1 MLRYALQDIF
11 HLVCEEKARRYQG
24 FIFLI
29 TSFLILKLISMMI
42 KQHYLIVLLAALFTT
57 CAPRSNFTP
66 SAVPVAQTAIPRVE
80 KMPNHPKPYA
90 FRDWKKTAL
99 DFDRYVFDFEQKGEF
114 LPLIWWD
121 KAGRNF
127 PETTFGIYTALG
139 DIRMGAAVNNGENHE
154 ALGALGAVL
163 GATLVGIDKSRQGSH
178 NYAGMLR
185 NYFNKDNGWNVI
197 MNFTNKGA
205 HIGGGYGNDF
215 WYEVHNNVLFY
226 CIADL
231 YPKEKDFENIQRM
244 IAEQFYR
251 SDSIMGGSY
260 SYSFFDFKN
269 MQPGKNHIPT
279 QEDVAGGYAFVLYSA
294 WVKFGDEKYLH
305 AAKNA
310 LNVLYNQKENR
321 FYEAM
326 MPIAA
331 YVGTRMN
338 VEAGTN
344 YDVQR
349 FLDWTFDGTAVGR
362 EGWGVLADNWG
373 GYDVSGLAGSTVHN
387 GGYGF
392 LMNTF
397 DLMMPL
403 SAMVRYDQRY
413 ARAVGKWALNA
424 SNAARFC
431 YPYEMPDSLQA
442 LPQHKAVTKNV
453 IAYEGV
459 IKESI
464 YSQYKGITPFAQGD
478 GPLWHEGMPQQT
490 MFSVYGSG
498 HVGFFGGTIQ
508 PTNVPEI
515 LQIDC
520 RATDFYKKQR
530 AYPSYLFFN
539 PYTASKTVSIDLG
552 GKKTDVYDAVT
563 RTFLKSGVSGQTTF
577 DIAGDAARLLV
588 LVPAGSKY
596 SVENGKLLAAGVPVD
611 FKYRK

>member
-1 MLRYALQDIF
+1 MY
-11 HLVCEEKARRYQG
+11 KPY
-24 FIFLI
+24 FLF
-29 TSFLILKLISMMI
+29 FL
-42 KQHYLIVLLAALFTT
+42 LLAS
-57 CAPRSNFTP
+57 CAPRPVFTP
-66 SAVPVAQTAIPRVE
+66 TPAPIAQRVIPRVE

-90 FRDWKKTAL
+90 YRDWKKTAL
-99 DFDRYVFDFEQKGEF
+99 DFDRYVFDFNQKGEF

-121 KAGRNF
+121 NMGRNF
-127 PETTFGIYTALG
+127 PEATFGIYTALG

-163 GATLVGIDKSRQGSH
+163 GATLVGIDKRKQGGH
-178 NYAGMLR
+178 NYVRMLR
-185 NYFNKDNGWNVI
+185 NYFNRDNGWNVI
-197 MNFTNKGA
+197 MDFTNKGA

-215 WYEVHNNVLFY
+215 WYEIHNNVLFY
-226 CIADL
+226 CVADL
-231 YPKEKDFENIQRM
+231 YPKEKDFDMIQRT

-251 SDSIMGGSY
+251 SDSIMGNSY
-260 SYSFFDFKN
+260 SYSYFDFKN

-279 QEDVAGGYAFVLYSA
+279 QEDVAGGYAFILYSA
-294 WVKFGDEKYLH
+294 WVRFGDEKYLRG
-305 AAKNA
+305 AKNA
-310 LNVLYNQKENR
+310 MNVLYNQKENR

-331 YVGTRMN
+331 YVGARMN
-338 VEAGTN
+338 EEAGTN
-344 YDVQR
+344 YDIQR

-397 DLMMPL
+397 DLMMPM
-403 SAMVRYDQRY
+403 AAIVRYDQRY

-442 LPQHKAVTKNV
+442 IPQHKAVTKNV

-459 IKESI
+459 IKESV
-464 YSQYKGITPFAQGD
+464 YPQFKGITPFAQGD

-498 HVGFFGGTIQ
+498 HVGFFGGAIQ
-508 PTNVPEI
+508 KTDVPEI

-520 RATDFYKKQR
+520 RATDFYR
-530 AYPSYLFFN
+530 REEAFPTYLFFN
-539 PYTASKTVSIDLG
+539 PYQKEKTVQIDLG
-552 GKKTDVYDAVT
+552 TAKTDVYDTVT
-563 RTFLKSGVSGQTTF
+563 RTVLRRGASGKFRF
-577 DIAGDAARLLV
+577 DIPADGTQVLV
-588 LVPAGSKY
+588 LIPAGKKL
-596 SVENGKLLAAGVPVD
+596 SVENGSLKADGLTVD
-611 FKYRK
+611 YRYER

>member
-1 MLRYALQDIF
+1 MNKL
-11 HLVCEEKARRYQG
+11 
-24 FIFLI
+24 FLLF
-29 TSFLILKLISMMI
+29 FLFLT
-42 KQHYLIVLLAALFTT
+42 A
-57 CAPRSNFTP
+57 CAPQSNFNP
-66 SAVPVAQTAIPRVE
+66 SAVSVQQRDIPRVE

-90 FRDWKKTAL
+90 FRDWKKTTEA
-99 DFDRYVFDFEQKGEF
+99 FDEYVFDFSQKGDF

-121 KAGRNF
+121 KAGRNY

-139 DIRMGAAVNNGENHE
+139 DVRMGAAVNNGENHE

-163 GATLVGIDKSRQGSH
+163 GASLVGIDKSNQDGH
-178 NYAGMLR
+178 NYVGMLR
-185 NYFNKDNGWNVI
+185 NYFNRDNGWNVI

-226 CIADL
+226 SVADL
-231 YPKEKDFENIQRM
+231 YPNEKGFKEIQRT
-244 IAEQFYR
+244 IADQFYR
-251 SDSIMGGSY
+251 SDSIMGNSY

-279 QEDVAGGYAFVLYSA
+279 QEDVAGGYAFVLYAA
-294 WVKFGDEKYLH
+294 WVKFGEEKYLR

-310 LNVLYNQKENR
+310 LDVLYNQKENR

-331 YVGTRMN
+331 YVAARMN
-338 VEAGTN
+338 VEEGTN
-344 YDVQR
+344 YDVAR
-349 FLDWTFDGTAVGR
+349 FLNWTFDGTAVGR

-403 SAMVRYDQRY
+403 SALVRYDQRY

-431 YPYEMPDSLQA
+431 YPYDMPDSLQA
-442 LPQHKAVTKNV
+442 IPQHKAITKNV

-459 IKESI
+459 IKESV
-464 YSQYKGITPFAQGD
+464 YPQFKGITPFAQGD
-478 GPLWHEGMPQQT
+478 GPLWQEGMPQQT

-508 PTNVPEI
+508 ATNVPEI

-520 RATDFYKKQR
+520 RATDFYKKGN
-530 AYPSYLFFN
+530 ALPTYLFYN
-539 PYTASKTVSIDLG
+539 PYQEEKSILFDAGARKVDLYDTVS
-552 GKKTDVYDAVT
+552 
-563 RTFLKSGVSGQTTF
+563 RTFLSRGISGKVRCS
-577 DIAGDAARLLV
+577 IPADAARVLV
-588 LVPAGSKY
+588 LIPSGTRISVQKKTLMAGKT
-596 SVENGKLLAAGVPVD
+596 PID
-611 FKYRK
+611 YRYGQ

>member
-1 MLRYALQDIF
+1 
-11 HLVCEEKARRYQG
+11 
-24 FIFLI
+24 
-29 TSFLILKLISMMI
+29 MI
-42 KQHYLIVLLAALFTT
+42 KPSYLLLFFALLFAG
-57 CAPRSNFTP
+57 CARSPVFTP
-66 SAVPVAQTAIPRVE
+66 SAIPVTQRAIPRVE

-90 FRDWKKTAL
+90 FKDWKKTAL
-99 DFDRYVFDFEQKGEF
+99 DFDRYVFDFSQKGPF

-121 KAGRNF
+121 VTGRNF
-127 PETTFGIYTALG
+127 RDSTFGIYTALG
-139 DIRMGAAVNNGENHE
+139 DVRMGAAVNNGENHE

-163 GATLVGIDKSRQGSH
+163 GATLSGIDKSRQNGH
-178 NYAGMLR
+178 DYVKMLR
-185 NYFNKDNGWNVI
+185 NYFNRDNGWNVV

-215 WYEVHNNVLFY
+215 WYEIHNNVLFY
-226 CIADL
+226 CVADL
-231 YPKEKDFENIQRM
+231 YPKEKNFEEIQRT
-244 IAEQFYR
+244 IADQFYR
-251 SDSIMGGSY
+251 SDSVMGNSY
-260 SYSFFDFKN
+260 SYSFFDFKA

-279 QEDVAGGYAFVLYSA
+279 QEDVAGGYAFVLYAA
-294 WVKFGDEKYLH
+294 WVKFGDAKYLR

-331 YVGTRMN
+331 YVAARMN

-344 YDVQR
+344 YDIQR

-397 DLMMPL
+397 DLMMPM
-403 SAMVRYDQRY
+403 SALVRYDPRY

-442 LPQHKAVTKNV
+442 IPQHKAVTNQV

-464 YSQYKGITPFAQGD
+464 YPQFKGITPFAQGD

-520 RATDFYKKQR
+520 RATDFYKRQD
-530 AYPSYLFFN
+530 AYPTYLFFN
-539 PYTASKTVSIDLG
+539 PYSAEKTVNLRTG
-552 GKKTDVYDAVT
+552 TQKTDIYDTVT
-563 RTFLKSGVSGQTTF
+563 RMFLQRGVSG
-577 DIAGDAARLLV
+577 DIQFSIPANASRVLV
-588 LVPAGSKY
+588 LIPAGKKM
-596 SVENGKLLAAGVPVD
+596 SVQNKVLLAGKVPVD
-611 FKYRK
+611 YGYGK

>member
-1 MLRYALQDIF
+1 MNKL
-11 HLVCEEKARRYQG
+11 
-24 FIFLI
+24 FL
-29 TSFLILKLISMMI
+29 FLF
-42 KQHYLIVLLAALFTT
+42 LLLTACT
-57 CAPRSNFTP
+57 PRPNFTP
-66 SAVPVAQTAIPRVE
+66 SAVPVAQRAIPRVE
-80 KMPNHPKPYA
+80 KMPNHPKPYSYK
-90 FRDWKKTAL
+90 DWKKTAL
-99 DFDRYVFDFEQKGEF
+99 DFDRYVFDFSQKGDF

-121 KAGRNF
+121 KTGRNF

-139 DIRMGAAVNNGENHE
+139 DVRMGAAVNNGENHE

-163 GATLVGIDKSRQGSH
+163 GATLVGIDKSKQDGFTRRSPSEGG
-178 NYAGMLR
+178 NYVGMLR

-226 CIADL
+226 SVADL
-231 YPKEKDFENIQRM
+231 YPKEKDFEGIQRT
-244 IAEQFYR
+244 IADQFYR
-251 SDSIMGGSY
+251 SDSIMGNSY

-269 MQPGKNHIPT
+269 MTPGKNHIPT

-294 WVKFGDEKYLH
+294 WVKFGDEKYLR

-331 YVGTRMN
+331 YVGARMN

-344 YDVQR
+344 YDISR

-373 GYDVSGLAGSTVHN
+373 GYDVSGMAGSTVHN

-403 SAMVRYDQRY
+403 SAMLRYDQRY

-431 YPYEMPDSLQA
+431 YPYDIPDSLQA
-442 LPQHKAVTKNV
+442 IPQHKAVTKNV
-453 IAYEGV
+453 IAYEGI

-464 YSQYKGITPFAQGD
+464 YPQFKGITPFAQGD

-508 PTNVPEI
+508 ATNVPQI

-520 RATDFYKKQR
+520 RATDFYKKQA
-530 AYPSYLFFN
+530 AYPTYLYFN
-539 PYTASKTVSIDLG
+539 PYTESKTVAIELG
-552 GKKTDVYDAVT
+552 NKKVDVYDAVS
-563 RTFLKSGVSGQTTF
+563 RTFLKRGAKGPITF
-577 DIAGDAARLLV
+577 GIAGDAARLLV
-588 LVPAGSKY
+588 LVPAGNKY
-596 SVENGKLLAAGVPVD
+596 SVENGRLLASGAPVD
-611 FKYRK
+611 FRYGSKE

>member
-1 MLRYALQDIF
+1 MNKLYLS
-11 HLVCEEKARRYQG
+11 L
-24 FIFLI
+24 FL
-29 TSFLILKLISMMI
+29 
-42 KQHYLIVLLAALFTT
+42 LFTA
-57 CAPRSNFTP
+57 CARQPVITP
-66 SAVPVAQTAIPRVE
+66 AVAPVAQRTIPRVE

-90 FRDWKKTAL
+90 YKDWKQTAL
-99 DFDRYVFDFEQKGEF
+99 DFDRYVFDFSQKGEF
-114 LPLIWWD
+114 LPLIWLD
-121 KAGRNF
+121 KTGRNF

-139 DIRMGAAVNNGENHE
+139 DVRMGAAVNNGENHE

-163 GATLVGIDKSRQGSH
+163 GATLVGIDKSRQGGTD
-178 NYAGMLR
+178 YVRMLR
-185 NYFNKDNGWNVI
+185 NYFNRDNGWNVV
-197 MNFTNKGA
+197 MNFTNEGA

-215 WYEVHNNVLFY
+215 WYEIHNNVLFY
-226 CIADL
+226 CVANYYPREAGFDDILRTIA
-231 YPKEKDFENIQRM
+231 N
-244 IAEQFYR
+244 QFYR
-251 SDSIMGGSY
+251 SDSVMGNNY

-269 MQPGKNHIPT
+269 MKPGKNHIPA

-294 WVKFGDEKYLH
+294 WVKFGDEKYLN

-310 LNVLYNQKENR
+310 MNVLYNQKENR

-326 MPIAA
+326 MPVAA
-331 YVGTRMN
+331 YVGARMN
-338 VEAGTN
+338 AEAGTN
-344 YDVQR
+344 YDIGR
-349 FLDWTFDGTAVGR
+349 FLNWTFDGTAVGR

-403 SAMVRYDQRY
+403 SSLVRYDQRY

-442 LPQHKAVTKNV
+442 IPQHKAVTQKV

-459 IKESI
+459 IKESV
-464 YSQYKGITPFAQGD
+464 YPQFKGVTPFAQGD

-508 PTNVPEI
+508 KTDVPEI

-520 RATDFYKKQR
+520 RATDMFRKQES
-530 AYPSYLFFN
+530 YPTYLYFN
-539 PYTASKTVSIDLG
+539 PYRDEKTVRISVGTQKVDLFD
-552 GKKTDVYDAVT
+552 TVS
-563 RTFLKSGVSGQTTF
+563 RTFLQRRVKGNVSF
-577 DIAGDAARLLV
+577 SIPADAARVLV
-588 LVPAGSKY
+588 LIPSGKQVSMQYGALKAG
-596 SVENGKLLAAGVPVD
+596 GVVVD
-611 FKYRK
+611 FMPEH

>member
-1 MLRYALQDIF
+1 MHKSAL
-11 HLVCEEKARRYQG
+11 LL
-24 FIFLI
+24 FL
-29 TSFLILKLISMMI
+29 
-42 KQHYLIVLLAALFTT
+42 LLAA
-57 CAPRSNFTP
+57 CAPQPNFTLP
-66 SAVPVAQTAIPRVE
+66 ATPVVQRAIPRVD
-80 KMPNHPKPYA
+80 KMPNRPKPYA
-90 FRDWKKTAL
+90 YKDWKKTAQ
-99 DFDRYVFDFEQKGEF
+99 DFDRYVFDFEQKGDF

-121 KAGRNF
+121 KTGRNF

-139 DIRMGAAVNNGENHE
+139 DVRMGAAVNNGENHE

-163 GATLVGIDKSRQGSH
+163 GATLVGIDKSRQGGQD
-178 NYAGMLR
+178 YVKMLR
-185 NYFNKDNGWNVI
+185 NYFNRDNGWNVI
-197 MNFTNKGA
+197 QNFTNKGA

-215 WYEVHNNVLFY
+215 WYEVHNNVLFW
-226 CIADL
+226 CVADL
-231 YPKEKDFENIQRM
+231 YPKEKDFEMIQRT
-244 IAEQFYR
+244 IADQFYR
-251 SDSIMGGSY
+251 SDSIMGNSY

-269 MQPGKNHIPT
+269 MKGGKSHIPM

-294 WVKFGDEKYLH
+294 WVKFGDERYLR

-331 YVGTRMN
+331 YVASRMN
-338 VEAGTN
+338 VEVGTN

-349 FLDWTFDGTAVGR
+349 FLNWTFDGTAVGR

-442 LPQHKAVTKNV
+442 IPQHKAVTKNV

-459 IKESI
+459 IKESV
-464 YSQYKGITPFAQGD
+464 YPQFKGITPFAQGD
-478 GPLWHEGMPQQT
+478 GPLWEKGMPQQT

-515 LQIDC
+515 LRVDC
-520 RATDFYKKQR
+520 RATDFYKKQE
-530 AYPSYLFFN
+530 AYPTYLFFN
-539 PYTASKTVSIDLG
+539 PYAEGKTVETHVG
-552 GKKTDVYDAVT
+552 AKKVDVYDTVS
-563 RTFLKSGVSGQTTF
+563 RTFLGRKVSGNFQF
-577 DIAGDAARLLV
+577 LVPADAARVLV
-588 LVPAGSKY
+588 LVPSGKRFAMEQGVLKAG
-596 SVENGKLLAAGVPVD
+596 GVTVD
-611 FKYRK
+611 FMGGK

>member
-1 MLRYALQDIF
+1 MKKL
-11 HLVCEEKARRYQG
+11 HL
-24 FIFLI
+24 FILLL
-29 TSFLILKLISMMI
+29 SFFS
-42 KQHYLIVLLAALFTT
+42 A
-57 CAPRSNFTP
+57 CAPKPNFTP
-66 SAVPVAQTAIPRVE
+66 TASSVSQRAIPRVD
-80 KMPNHPKPYA
+80 KMPNRPKPYV
-90 FRDWKKTAL
+90 FKDWKKTAQE
-99 DFDRYVFDFEQKGEF
+99 FDKYVFDFSQKGDF

-121 KAGRNF
+121 KTGRNF

-139 DIRMGAAVNNGENHE
+139 DVRMGAAVNNGENHE

-163 GATLVGIDKSRQGSH
+163 GATLVGIDKSKQDGVDYVR
-178 NYAGMLR
+178 MLR
-185 NYFNKDNGWNVI
+185 NYFNRDNGWNVI

-226 CIADL
+226 SVADL
-231 YPKEKDFENIQRM
+231 YPNEKGFEEIQRS
-244 IAEQFYR
+244 IADQFYR
-251 SDSIMGGSY
+251 SDSIMGSSY
-260 SYSFFDFKN
+260 SYSFFDFKA
-269 MQPGKNHIPT
+269 MKGSKSHIPT
-279 QEDVAGGYAFVLYSA
+279 QEDVAGGYAFVLYSS
-294 WVKFGDEKYLH
+294 WVKFGDAKYLR

-310 LNVLYNQKENR
+310 MNVLYNQKENR

-331 YVGTRMN
+331 YVGARMN

-344 YDVQR
+344 YDISR
-349 FLDWTFDGTAVGR
+349 FLNWTFDGTAVGR
-362 EGWGVLADNWG
+362 EGWGILADNWG

-403 SAMVRYDQRY
+403 SAMVRYDQSY

-431 YPYEMPDSLQA
+431 YPYDMPDSLQA
-442 LPQHKAVTKNV
+442 IPQHKAVTKNV

-464 YSQYKGITPFAQGD
+464 YPQFKGITPFAQGD

-508 PTNVPEI
+508 ATNVPEI

-520 RATDFYKKQR
+520 GATDFYKKR
-530 AYPSYLFFN
+530 GAYPTYLFYN
-539 PYTASKTVSIDLG
+539 PYLEEKTVSFNAGLKRVDL
-552 GKKTDVYDAVT
+552 YDTVS
-563 RTFLKSGVSGQTTF
+563 RRFLQRGVRGNVRFS
-577 DIAGDAARLLV
+577 IPADAARV
-588 LVPAGSKY
+588 LVVIPSGSRI
-596 SVENGKLLAAGVPVD
+596 SVENKVLMAGKSPVD
-611 FKYRK
+611 YGYGR

>member
-1 MLRYALQDIF
+1 MKYLL
-11 HLVCEEKARRYQG
+11 
-24 FIFLI
+24 FLL
-29 TSFLILKLISMMI
+29 T
-42 KQHYLIVLLAALFTT
+42 LLAACSRQTPIALPK
-57 CAPRSNFTP
+57 API
-66 SAVPVAQTAIPRVE
+66 AQRAIPRVE
-80 KMPNHPKPYA
+80 KMPNRPKPYA
-90 FRDWKKTAL
+90 YKDWKQTAL
-99 DFDRYVFDFEQKGEF
+99 DFDRLAFDFSQRGESW
-114 LPLIWWD
+114 PLIWLD
-121 KAGRNF
+121 GAGRNF
-127 PETTFGIYTALG
+127 PDTTFGLYTAMG
-139 DIRMGAAVNNGENHE
+139 DVRMGPRVNNGENHE

-163 GATLVGIDKSRQGSH
+163 GATLVGVDKSRQDGR

-185 NYFNKDNGWNVI
+185 NYFNRDNGWNVV

-226 CIADL
+226 SAADL
-231 YPKEKDFENIQRM
+231 YPQEKDFVGIQRA

-251 SDSIMGGSY
+251 SDSVMGDSY
-260 SYSFFDFKN
+260 SHSFFDFKD
-269 MQPGKNHIPT
+269 MKPGKNHIPT

-294 WVKFGDEKYLH
+294 WVKFGDEKYLR

-331 YVGTRMN
+331 YVATRMN
-338 VEAGTN
+338 AEAGTD
-344 YDVQR
+344 YDIQR
-349 FLDWTFDGTAVGR
+349 FLDWTFDGSAVGR

-403 SAMVRYDQRY
+403 SALVRYDQRY

-431 YPYEMPDSLQA
+431 YPNEMPDSLQA
-442 LPQHKAVTKNV
+442 LPQHKTLTKNV
-453 IAYEGV
+453 VAYEGI

-464 YSQYKGITPFAQGD
+464 YPKFKGITPFAQGD
-478 GPLWHEGMPQQT
+478 GPLWVEGNPQQS

-508 PTNVPEI
+508 ATNVPEI

-520 RATDFYKKQR
+520 RATDFYKKQE
-530 AYPSYLFFN
+530 AYPTHLFFN
-539 PYTASKTVSIDLG
+539 PYGEDKTVEIKLG
-552 GKKTDVYDAVT
+552 AQKTDVYDTVN
-563 RTFLKSGVSGQTTF
+563 RTFLKRGAKGAFRCS
-577 DIAGDAARLLV
+577 IPPDAARVLV
-588 LVPAGSKY
+588 LIPSGKRYSIEKGVLKAG
-596 SVENGKLLAAGVPVD
+596 GIPVD
-611 FKYRK
+611 YRF

>member
-1 MLRYALQDIF
+1 
-11 HLVCEEKARRYQG
+11 
-24 FIFLI
+24 
-29 TSFLILKLISMMI
+29 MI
-42 KQHYLIVLLAALFTT
+42 KPSYLLLFFALLFAG
-57 CAPRSNFTP
+57 CARSPVFTP
-66 SAVPVAQTAIPRVE
+66 SAIPVTQRAIPRVE

-90 FRDWKKTAL
+90 FKDWKKTAL
-99 DFDRYVFDFEQKGEF
+99 DFDRYVFDFSQKGPF

-121 KAGRNF
+121 VTGRNF
-127 PETTFGIYTALG
+127 RDSTFGIYTALG
-139 DIRMGAAVNNGENHE
+139 DVRMGAAVNNGENHE

-163 GATLVGIDKSRQGSH
+163 GATLSGIDKSRQNGH
-178 NYAGMLR
+178 DYVKMLR
-185 NYFNKDNGWNVI
+185 NYFNRDNGWNVV

-215 WYEVHNNVLFY
+215 WYEIHNNVLFY
-226 CIADL
+226 CVADL
-231 YPKEKDFENIQRM
+231 YPKEKNFEEIQRT
-244 IAEQFYR
+244 IADQFYR
-251 SDSIMGGSY
+251 SDSVMGNSY
-260 SYSFFDFKN
+260 SYSFFDFKA

-279 QEDVAGGYAFVLYSA
+279 QEDVAGGYAFVLYAA
-294 WVKFGDEKYLH
+294 WVKFGDAKYLR

-331 YVGTRMN
+331 YVAARMN

-344 YDVQR
+344 YDIQR

-397 DLMMPL
+397 DLMMPM
-403 SAMVRYDQRY
+403 SALVRYDPRY

-442 LPQHKAVTKNV
+442 IPQHKAVTNQV

-464 YSQYKGITPFAQGD
+464 YPQFKGITPFAQGD

-520 RATDFYKKQR
+520 RATDFYKRQD
-530 AYPSYLFFN
+530 AYPTYLFFN
-539 PYTASKTVSIDLG
+539 PYSAEKTVNLRTG
-552 GKKTDVYDAVT
+552 TQKTDIYDTVT
-563 RTFLKSGVSGQTTF
+563 RTFLQRGVSG
-577 DIAGDAARLLV
+577 DIQFSIPANASRVLV
-588 LVPAGSKY
+588 LIPAGKKM
-596 SVENGKLLAAGVPVD
+596 SVQNKVLLAGKVPVD
-611 FKYRK
+611 YGYGK

>member
-1 MLRYALQDIF
+1 MKKF
-11 HLVCEEKARRYQG
+11 HF
-24 FIFLI
+24 FILLL
-29 TSFLILKLISMMI
+29 SFLS
-42 KQHYLIVLLAALFTT
+42 A
-57 CAPRSNFTP
+57 CAQKPNFTP
-66 SAVPVAQTAIPRVE
+66 TAASVSQNAIPRVD
-80 KMPNHPKPYA
+80 KMPNHPKPYV
-90 FRDWKKTAL
+90 FKDWKKTAQ
-99 DFDRYVFDFEQKGEF
+99 DFDRYVFDFSQKGDF

-121 KAGRNF
+121 KTGRNF
-127 PETTFGIYTALG
+127 SETTFGIYTALG
-139 DIRMGAAVNNGENHE
+139 DVRMGGAVNNGENHE

-163 GATLVGIDKSRQGSH
+163 GATLIGIDKSKQDGH
-178 NYAGMLR
+178 NYVAMLR
-185 NYFNKDNGWNVI
+185 NYFNRDNGWNVI

-226 CIADL
+226 SIADL
-231 YPKEKDFENIQRM
+231 YPKEKGFEDIQRT

-251 SDSIMGGSY
+251 SDSIMGNSY
-260 SYSFFDFKN
+260 SYSFFDFKA
-269 MQPGKNHIPT
+269 MKGGKSHIPT

-294 WVKFGDEKYLH
+294 WVKFGDAKYLR

-310 LNVLYNQKENR
+310 MNVLYDQKENR

-331 YVGTRMN
+331 YVGARMN
-338 VEAGTN
+338 VEAGAN
-344 YDVQR
+344 YDIAR
-349 FLDWTFDGTAVGR
+349 FLNWTFDGSAVGR
-362 EGWGVLADNWG
+362 EGWGVLADKWG

-397 DLMMPL
+397 DLMVPL
-403 SAMVRYDQRY
+403 SALVRYDQSY

-431 YPYEMPDSLQA
+431 YPYDIPDSLQA
-442 LPQHKAVTKNV
+442 IPQHKAVTKNV

-464 YSQYKGITPFAQGD
+464 YPQFKGITPFAQGD

-508 PTNVPEI
+508 ATNVPEI
-515 LQIDC
+515 LKIDC
-520 RATDFYKKQR
+520 GVTDFYKKR
-530 AYPSYLFFN
+530 GAYPTYLFYN
-539 PYTASKTVSIDLG
+539 PHQEDKTVYFKVGHKQVDLYDTVSRRFLQRGVRGNVRFSIPAN
-552 GKKTDVYDAVT
+552 V
-563 RTFLKSGVSGQTTF
+563 
-577 DIAGDAARLLV
+577 ARV
-588 LVPAGSKY
+588 VVAIPAGTRI
-596 SVENGKLLAAGVPVD
+596 SVENKVLMAGEIPVD
-611 FKYRK
+611 FGYGR